1 MTNTNTTIPVKH
13 IAKLANIPITD
24 QEEIALEKAFV
35 ETMAVVEEL
44 KSVDVKGVEPTSQVT
59 GLENV
64 WREDEVDQAHSFT
77 QAEALAN
84 AKQTHDG
91 YFVVSQV
98 IDQD

>member
-1 MTNTNTTIPVKH
+1 MSKNNSIIPVKH

-24 QEEIALEKAFV
+24 AEEQKLEIAFA
-35 ETMAVVEEL
+35 ETLKVVEQL
-44 KSVDVKGVEPTSQVT
+44 KQVDVTGVEPTSQVT

-64 WREDEVDQAHSFT
+64 WREDVINTADMFT
-77 QAEALAN
+77 QQQALAN

-91 YFVVSQV
+91 FFVVPQV